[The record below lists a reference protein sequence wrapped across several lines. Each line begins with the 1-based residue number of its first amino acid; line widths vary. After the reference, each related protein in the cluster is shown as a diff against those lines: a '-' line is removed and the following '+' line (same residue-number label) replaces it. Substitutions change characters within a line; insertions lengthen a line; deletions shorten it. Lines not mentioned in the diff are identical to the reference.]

1 MPIKTFFEK
10 KLFISSTKKD
20 VLIRINE
27 SWGGTEGE
35 KYTFLGTVR
44 IVPSKY
50 FGSIYSRVTNQ
61 SFSTYSFINN
71 IKFRNLKFYSFA
83 NDSTLSAIFRSNHPK
98 LLCIE
103 NSGKFPGKHNW
114 VKFLFLQ
121 CNFTESNFTER
132 DSIAGEAATRGVL

>member
-1 MPIKTFFEK
+1 MVSNKNRNMLMLIVIFLVYLLQFNILECRCFMSFVSCNLFCIAYKNIIWKK

-50 FGSIYSRVTNQ
+50 FGNIYSRVTNQ
-61 SFSTYSFINN
+61 SFSTYSFIN
-71 IKFRNLKFYSFA
+71 KHHKSHKK
-83 NDSTLSAIFRSNHPK
+83 TPV
-98 LLCIE
+98 
-103 NSGKFPGKHNW
+103 SG
-114 VKFLFLQ
+114 FLF
-121 CNFTESNFTER
+121 S
-132 DSIAGEAATRGVL
+132 